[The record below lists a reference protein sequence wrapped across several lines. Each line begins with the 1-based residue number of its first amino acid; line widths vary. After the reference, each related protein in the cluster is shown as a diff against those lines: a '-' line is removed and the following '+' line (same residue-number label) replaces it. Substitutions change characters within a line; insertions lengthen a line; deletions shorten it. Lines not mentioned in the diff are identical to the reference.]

1 MILFFD
7 CFSGISGDM
16 TLGALVDLG
25 VPCNWLVKQLKKM
38 PLKDFD
44 IRSKLVTRNGI
55 KAQNLFVDYKDSK
68 TARHYSDIKE
78 LIDGS
83 PFSDMVKIKSRSIF
97 RKIAEAEAEIHNCSI
112 EHIHFHEVGAIDA
125 LVDIIGTVLAI
136 EYLGIKKIFASRL
149 PLGGGD
155 IHCRHGI
162 LPGPAPATLSIL
174 KGVPVFGKNVAH
186 ETVTPT
192 GAAIISS
199 LADSFGEMPPMIIEK
214 IGYGAGKYENAQSKN
229 YLPNL
234 LRIIMGTL
242 SASFA
247 STNSGSAEDVLVV
260 ETCID
265 DMNPEIFGFL
275 MDRLFADGA
284 LDVYWMPVFMK
295 KNRPGTMIQVLCQ
308 EKLKEVITHR
318 IFNETTSIGLRYH
331 TVKRDTL
338 QRTRIIAKTRYGK
351 VPAKQIQELNGGM
364 RIVPEYEEC
373 KKIALEKKLS
383 IRSVYEALISD
394 LAQNSG
400 K

>member
-16 TLGALVDLG
+16 SLGALVDLG
-25 VPCNWLVKQLKKM
+25 VPCNWLVKQLKKI
-38 PLKDFD
+38 PLKDFE
-44 IRSKLVTRNGI
+44 ISSKVVTRNGI
-55 KAQNLFVDYKDSK
+55 KAQNLFVEYKDSK

-78 LIDGS
+78 LINGS
-83 PFSDMVKIKSRSIF
+83 PFSDTVKERSRLIF
-97 RKIAEAEAEIHNCSI
+97 RKIAEAEAQIHNCSI
-112 EHIHFHEVGAIDA
+112 EHIHFHEVGAVDA
-125 LVDIIGTVLAI
+125 IVDIIGTVLAI

-155 IHCRHGI
+155 IHCQHGI

-199 LADSFGEMPPMIIEK
+199 LADSFGEMPPMVIEK
-214 IGYGAGKYENAQSKN
+214 IGYGAGKHESDG
-229 YLPNL
+229 LPNL
-234 LRIIMGTL
+234 LRVIMGTL
-242 SASFA
+242 SD
-247 STNSGSAEDVLVV
+247 SGKKGSLEEVLLI

-275 MDRLFADGA
+275 MDQLFADGA
-284 LDVYWMPVFMK
+284 LDVYWMPIFMK

-308 EKLKEVITHR
+308 EKLKAVITHR

-351 VPAKQIQELNGGM
+351 VQAKQIQEPDGSM

-373 KKIALEKKLS
+373 KKIALEKNLS

-394 LAQNSG
+394 L
-400 K
+400 